1 MAKRTTIVDI
11 TEFHQRV
18 GRGHKPGV
26 AVRLLGTGGPQL
38 DAETED
44 RVVSFIFSD
53 DSVDRY
59 GDRIEARG
67 WQLAN
72 FNANPVALFG
82 HDSGSVENVIGRA
95 KNVRVDGNRLVG
107 DIEFMEASVNP
118 NAEVVYQ
125 MVKAGYLR
133 AVSVGF
139 QPLDWVAA
147 KDKSRTGGIDFR
159 KQELLEISIVPIP
172 ANPNALHLA
181 KAAGIAIERLGMVA
195 PAPMPITT
203 KGLYEVSWLARI
215 LADLGYLEDCVEW
228 EAEYEGDGS
237 EVPAK
242 LASALAQLGQ
252 VLIEMTA
259 EEVAEM
265 IGEEDGEDPAIMVD
279 DPIEMASRTPAQ
291 RALVKLAAVGRRARN
306 VAKRA
311 PAPVV
316 ERAGKVLSTA
326 NDKCL
331 REAHDMITKGCGM
344 VKSVFDQVTADDPE
358 ADVDKI
364 APVATTAA
372 PPVETVPP
380 APADS
385 TLAAA
390 RERRARIARV
400 HQLRAAI

>member
-1 MAKRTTIVDI
+1 MSKRTIVDI
-11 TEFHQRV
+11 AEFRARV

-26 AVRLLGTGGPQL
+26 AVRLLGQGPQIE
-38 DAETED
+38 AASED

-67 WQLAN
+67 WQLDN

-82 HDSGSVENVIGRA
+82 HDAGSVENVIGRA

-107 DIEFMEASVNP
+107 EIEFMDGSVNP
-118 NAEVVYQ
+118 NAEIVYQ

-147 KDKSRTGGIDFR
+147 KDKGRAGGIDFR

-172 ANPNALHLA
+172 ANPNALNQA
-181 KAAGIAIERLGMVA
+181 KAAGIAIERLGLIA
-195 PAPMPITT
+195 PPPLPIAT
-203 KGLYEVSWLARI
+203 KGLYEVSWLAML

-242 LASALAQLGQ
+242 LAAAMAALGQ

-265 IGEEDGEDPAIMVD
+265 LGEEDGDPTKPRCATRTISSPRD
-279 DPIEMASRTPAQ
+279 AAWSRRCSTRPRSRIPRPTIPPGQ
-291 RALVKLAAVGRRARN
+291 LRRR
-306 VAKRA
+306 RLTIS
-311 PAPVV
+311 PSP
-316 ERAGKVLSTA
+316 RG
-326 NDKCL
+326 
-331 REAHDMITKGCGM
+331 
-344 VKSVFDQVTADDPE
+344 
-358 ADVDKI
+358 
-364 APVATTAA
+364 PVASA
-372 PPVETVPP
+372 
-380 APADS
+380 
-385 TLAAA
+385 
-390 RERRARIARV
+390 
-400 HQLRAAI
+400 